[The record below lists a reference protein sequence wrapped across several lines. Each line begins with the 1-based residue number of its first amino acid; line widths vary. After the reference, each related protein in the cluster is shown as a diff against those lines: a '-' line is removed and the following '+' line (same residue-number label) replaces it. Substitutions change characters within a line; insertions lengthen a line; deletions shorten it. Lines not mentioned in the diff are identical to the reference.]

1 VSFLADPP
9 ILYAAGEAYA
19 RTAPESAQGRT
30 AGIVGAG
37 VVGVFLGVS
46 VALWL
51 DRPWVKPLWRA
62 FGARN
67 GTDYQVGGSRLFHV
81 DAVRNPGKREHALA
95 AIGFALYP
103 LWYWLGWDHGRR
115 ARP

>member
-9 ILYAAGEAYA
+9 LLYAAGEAYA

-30 AGIVGAG
+30 AGVVGAG
-37 VVGVFLGVS
+37 VVATFVGVS
-46 VALWL
+46 LSLWL
-51 DRPWVKPLWRA
+51 DQPWVRPLWRL
-62 FGARN
+62 FGARD
-67 GTDYQVGGSRLFHV
+67 GTDFQVGGTWLGHV
-81 DAVRNPGKREHALA
+81 DAVRKPGRREHALA
-95 AIGFALYP
+95 GLVFLTYP